1 MRAAIAAAV
10 VFILILFVIFFQ
22 WNWLRGPVAGAI
34 SARLHRPVRIAGNL
48 RVHPWSGTPWATL
61 DDVRIGNPAWA
72 GGGTMASAPR
82 LTVRWT
88 WRSVLGGKADLPLVW
103 AWRPVVRLVSV
114 ADGRQNW
121 NFTASGRPAKP
132 TARAA
137 PIEHL
142 VITDGRVSYFDTK
155 ARANFSGTISTNETR
170 GSETRAGA
178 GTSIVQGP
186 LTVGGAAWAGPAP
199 MARVARLTLQAR
211 LLTLMAGRLELN
223 LVEADG
229 GALRLVSDAAG
240 RGNWQTSP
248 NSKPAKIPPIDH
260 LVIRN
265 AALSYV
271 SAKQRV
277 NFAGVIAGDE
287 RGPAAGLS
295 TIKGAL
301 TVGAAPWAGPAPLA
315 RAPNL
320 LVQVKLLPLI
330 ERKTLIL
337 PLIEADRPVVRL
349 VRDASGRTN
358 WQTNPAGAKGK
369 PLKLPIINHLIITNG
384 SLRYD
389 DAKAKTSFAG
399 TISTSET
406 VNGAGRG
413 SFVLNGKGVLNA
425 APFLA
430 KITGGALVNVD
441 ASRPYP
447 FEAHVVSGPTRL
459 AMTATIAHPFDF
471 SQMSGRLTVSGPD
484 FSNLY
489 HLTGVALPSTPP
501 YQLGAGFAVAG
512 KTYAFRGIAG
522 RMGDSDLAG
531 ALSVDDTSGRPFV
544 TADLASRRLKLADL
558 AAVIGGV
565 PKNPAAH
572 TLSPAQKIEAARLK
586 AEHRFLPDARLDVA
600 RLRTTDARVSYRA
613 GSVEAGRLP
622 IRALSLKLVL
632 DHGLLTVDPLT
643 MGLPQ
648 GDLAGMIRLDGRGAT
663 AAESMDMKLTNARL
677 ENLIGAGSA
686 NPPLEGGLYGRAK
699 LAGTGNSVRAAAADA
714 NGALTVVIPGGEIR
728 QAFAELLGI
737 DATKGLFL
745 LLEKSQKETPIRCA
759 VADFRARNGILAAQR
774 IVLDTGVVLALGKG
788 DIDLRNETI
797 DLQLSG
803 KPKKFRLVRIGA
815 PITVKG
821 PLIAPKF
828 GVDVGKAIGQ
838 LAIGGLLGA
847 VVAPLAAILPFVNP
861 GLAKNAD
868 CAALMGEAE
877 ARGAGTR

>member
-1 MRAAIAAAV
+1 LGAAIGAAV
-10 VFILILFVIFFQ
+10 VLALILVIVFFQ
-22 WNWLRGPVAGAI
+22 WNWLRGPLAGEI
-34 SARLHRPVRIAGNL
+34 STRLHRPVRIAGNL
-48 RVHPWSGTPWATL
+48 KVHPWSGSPWATL
-61 DDVRIGNPAWA
+61 DDLRIGNPAWA

-88 WRSVLGGKADLPLVW
+88 WPSVLAGRPVFPLVW
-103 AWRPVVRLVSV
+103 ARAPVVRLVS
-114 ADGRQNW
+114 DFSGRQNW
-121 NFTASGRPAKP
+121 NFSGRKTPGRPAP
-132 TARAA
+132 S

-142 VITDGRVSYFDTK
+142 VITDGRVSYADAK
-155 ARANFSGTISTNETR
+155 ARANFTGTISTNETR
-170 GSETRAGA
+170 GA
-178 GTSIVQGP
+178 GTSVVQGP
-186 LTVGGAAWAGPAP
+186 LTVGGASWAGPAP
-199 MARVARLTLQAR
+199 MARISRLTIQAR
-211 LLTLMAGRLELN
+211 LLTAMAGRLELA

-229 GALRLVSDAAG
+229 GAVRLVSDAAG
-240 RGNWQTSP
+240 RDNWRTDP
-248 NSKPAKIPPIDH
+248 KPKPLKVPPIDH

-265 AALSYV
+265 AALTYM
-271 SAKQRV
+271 SARQRV
-277 NFAGVIAGDE
+277 NFVGAISGDE

-295 TIKGAL
+295 TIRGAL
-301 TVGAAPWAGPAPLA
+301 LVGGAPWAGPAPLA
-315 RAPNL
+315 RAPSFV
-320 LVQVKLLPLI
+320 VQLKLLPLMAGG
-330 ERKTLIL
+330 KLVL
-337 PLIEADRPVVRL
+337 PLIEADRPSVRL
-349 VRDASGRTN
+349 VKDVSGRAS
-358 WQTNPAGAKGK
+358 WQVGPGGTAK
-369 PLKLPIINHLIITNG
+369 PLKLPTINNLIISNG
-384 SLRYD
+384 ALTYD
-389 DAKAKTSFAG
+389 DAKAKTHFTG
-399 TISTSET
+399 TVSTSQT
-406 VNGAGRG
+406 VNGSGRG
-413 SFVLNGKGVLNA
+413 TFVLNGKGVLNA
-425 APFLA
+425 APFVA
-430 KITGGALVNVD
+430 RVTGGALVNVD
-441 ASRPYP
+441 ASRPYR
-447 FEAHVVSGPTRL
+447 FDARVQTGATKL
-459 AMTATIAHPFDF
+459 AVNGMFAHPFDF
-471 SQMSGRLTVSGPD
+471 GQMSGRLTVSGPD

-489 HLTGVALPSTPP
+489 HLTGVALPNTPP

-512 KTYAFRGIAG
+512 KTYAFRGIGG

-531 ALSVDDTSGRPFV
+531 SLSVNDTNGRPFV
-544 TADLASRRLKLADL
+544 TADLTSRRLKLADL

-572 TLSPAQKIEAARLK
+572 TLSPAQKIMAARLK
-586 AEHRFLPDARLDVA
+586 AEHRFLPDARLDVT
-600 RLRTTDARVSYRA
+600 RLRTTDARLTYRA
-613 GSVEAGRLP
+613 TSVDAGRLP
-622 IRALSLKLVL
+622 IRSLSLKLVL

-677 ENLIGAGSA
+677 ENLVGAGSA

-699 LAGTGNSVRAAAADA
+699 LAGSGDSVRAAAANA

-759 VADFRARNGILAAQR
+759 VADFRAQNGILTAQR

-797 DLQLSG
+797 NLQLSG

-815 PITVKG
+815 PITVHG

-828 GVDVGKAIGQ
+828 GVDVGKAAGQ
-838 LAIGGLLGA
+838 LAIGALLGA

-868 CAALMGEAE
+868 CAALMSEAR